1 MHNKKK
7 RISALYITFDVITAI
22 ITWCCFFVFRKYNVD
37 HSVLGN
43 LHETVF
49 NDYKFYI
56 GIVASPLYWVF
67 LHAVSGTYNRV
78 LHKSR
83 LKELETTL
91 LVTFI
96 GTLLFFFAF
105 ILDDV
110 INDYNDYLLYYVV
123 LFVLQ
128 FTLTY
133 LPKVFITTSTIN
145 RIRNGEIGF
154 NTLIIGCG
162 ELARDTYRSLSPHI
176 PKTGNVIIGYIKM
189 READEDFLV
198 GELACLG
205 TLDNLL
211 QVVKD
216 REVSELII
224 ALQNGSRKYVE
235 TIITTIMDME
245 IDLKIIPQMQ
255 DYLMGNVRVSSI
267 LNEPLIS
274 ISPDALPDWQKH
286 LKRFCDIFL
295 SLIAVIILLPF
306 YLAIAIGVKV
316 TSKGPVFY
324 TQERIGYKGKPFQI
338 IKFRSMVQDAEN
350 GCPQLSSS
358 TDPRI
363 TRFGRFLRKTR
374 LDETPQFFNVLLGD
388 MSLVGPRPER
398 QYYIDQIVKKAPH
411 YRLLFRIRPGITS
424 WGQVKYGYAENVDQ
438 MIERLKWDILYIENM
453 SIQMDIKILIY
464 TVLIVLKRSGK

>member
-1 MHNKKK
+1 MSNKK
-7 RISALYITFDVITAI
+7 RISALYIVFDVIAAI
-22 ITWCCFFVFRKYNVD
+22 ITWSCFFIFRKYHVNPGVFE
-37 HSVLGN
+37 N
-43 LHETVF
+43 LQDTIF

-56 GIVASPLYWVF
+56 GIVSSPLYWVF
-67 LHAVSGTYNRV
+67 LHAVSGAYNRV
-78 LHKSR
+78 FHKSR
-83 LKELETTL
+83 LKELGTTL

-110 INDYNDYLLYYVV
+110 INDYSDYLLYYAI
-123 LFVLQ
+123 LFSLQ
-128 FTLTY
+128 FVLTY
-133 LPKVFITTSTIN
+133 LPKVVITTHTIN
-145 RIRNGEIGF
+145 KIRNGEVGF
-154 NTLIIGCG
+154 NTLVVGCG
-162 ELARDTYRSLSPHI
+162 ELARDTYRSLTNHTPNS
-176 PKTGNVIIGYIKM
+176 GNIIVGYIKM
-189 READEDFLV
+189 KEDDEDFLANY
-198 GELACLG
+198 LTCLG
-205 TLDNLL
+205 TINDLL
-211 QVVKD
+211 PVVKSH
-216 REVSELII
+216 EITELII

-267 LNEPLIS
+267 LHEPLIS

-286 LKRFCDIFL
+286 LKRFCDSFF
-295 SLIAVIILLPF
+295 SLIAIILLIPV
-306 YLAIAIGVKV
+306 YLVLAIGVKV
-316 TSKGPVFY
+316 SSKGPVFY

-338 IKFRSMVQDAEN
+338 IKFRSMVQNAEN
-350 GCPQLSSS
+350 GCPQLSSAS
-358 TDPRI
+358 DPRI
-363 TRFGRFLRKTR
+363 TRFGKFLRKTR
-374 LDETPQFFNVLLGD
+374 LDETPQFFNVLIGD

-438 MIERLKWDILYIENM
+438 MVERLKWDILYIENM
-453 SIQMDIKILIY
+453 SLPMDIKILIY